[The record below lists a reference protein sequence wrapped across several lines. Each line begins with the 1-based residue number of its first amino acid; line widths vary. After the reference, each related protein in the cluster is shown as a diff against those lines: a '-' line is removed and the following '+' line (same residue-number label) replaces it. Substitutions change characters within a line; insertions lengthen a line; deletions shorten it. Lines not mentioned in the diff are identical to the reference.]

1 MKRCHVINKQEE
13 NYWAELYSAEWKGI
27 KKGIEKGNEKGIEKG
42 VEKGVEKGKVMMIE
56 RFIEDNHYTLEQIS
70 KISEIPLHQIEEIK
84 ANMEHAIP

>member
-13 NYWAELYSAEWKGI
+13 KFWAELYSAEWKGI
-27 KKGIEKGNEKGIEKG
+27 
-42 VEKGVEKGKVMMIE
+42 EKGKVMMIE
-56 RFIEDNHYTLEQIS
+56 RFIEDNHYTLEHIS

>member
-27 KKGIEKGNEKGIEKG
+27 EKGI
-42 VEKGVEKGKVMMIE
+42 EKGKVMMIE

-70 KISEIPLHQIEEIK
+70 KISEIPLHQVEEIK
-84 ANMEHAIP
+84 ANMEHTIP